1 LEFYWGY
8 GDVPGLTGFVGVTNL
23 GRVSFTTS
31 SDKLLKKDI
40 EYVLSPAASLA
51 EVLQWKPAHFK
62 MKARGVIPE
71 SDDMLGFIANDL
83 MTVSPEC
90 VGGSG
95 LVDGYDEDNPTDAYY
110 LKEVPMIAKLTQ
122 AVQAQQKLIDDL
134 TARIAELEPKKS
146 EAI

>member
-1 LEFYWGY
+1 
-8 GDVPGLTGFVGVTNL
+8 
-23 GRVSFTTS
+23 
-31 SDKLLKKDI
+31 
-40 EYVLSPAASLA
+40 
-51 EVLQWKPAHFK
+51 

-71 SDDMLGFIANDL
+71 SEDMLGFIANDL
-83 MTVSPEC
+83 VTISPEC

-134 TARIAELEPKKS
+134 TARIAAMEPKKS
-146 EAI
+146 EEPAAE